1 MSVQLDVGS
10 WGLFCGHGVRQI
22 VLVDDQS
29 CGPSSAR
36 KRTRRIPRE
45 LLLDSDRIVQ
55 AHHTGEPVNELVE
68 HGGQMWRVVIEPK
81 RSPRSSSPTGVLAGV
96 FRPNEIP
103 PQSPLVG
110 GWEWEIEL
118 DDMGQPSMR
127 RRRTYWDRN
136 LYAVYEVDPA
146 VDQQRQGYWET
157 GEWSNELIAKSDQMR
172 VSSLVRDGIQE
183 GLDGVGAMR
192 ATGILRCL
200 TYDVVTGYGSETS
213 GAKHLRLVGHI
224 VPVMKTDTVIRI
236 FGFSYEATE
245 TFHDMAFVQDVHAGR
260 VDDVL
265 RGVMSLSR
273 DPMAVVDVETLDVLV
288 TSSSWQAGEFGRVGG
303 LAELALDD
311 DGTLREFIRD
321 GALDTEEESSMLI
334 DLQRTDGSVRRVRM
348 TVIGARSGVQGH
360 DAVIRL
366 DL

>member
-10 WGLFCGHGVRQI
+10 WGLFCGDGVRQI
-22 VLVDDQS
+22 VLVDDQP

-36 KRTRRIPRE
+36 KYTRRIPRE
-45 LLLDSDRIVQ
+45 LLLDSEKIAQ
-55 AHHTGEPVNELVE
+55 AHRTGESVDELVD
-68 HGGQMWRVVIEPK
+68 HGGQPLRILIEPK
-81 RSPRSSSPTGVLAGV
+81 RSPRSDSPTGVLAGV
-96 FRPNEIP
+96 FRPNEVP
-103 PQSPLVG
+103 APPLVG

-118 DDMGQPSMR
+118 DDAGQPSM

-136 LYAVYEVDPA
+136 LYTVYEVDPQ

-192 ATGILRCL
+192 VTGILRCL
-200 TYDVVTGYGSETS
+200 TYDVVTGYGSDSS
-213 GAKHLRLVGHI
+213 GSKHLRLIGHI
-224 VPVMKTDTVIRI
+224 VPVGKTDSLIRI
-236 FGFSYEATE
+236 FGFSYEAPE

-265 RGVMSLSR
+265 RGVMALSR
-273 DPMAVVDVETLDVLV
+273 DPIAVVDVETLDVLI
-288 TSSSWQAGEFGRVGG
+288 TSTSWRDEEFGHVGG
-303 LAELALDD
+303 LGELAWDD
-311 DGTLREFIRD
+311 DGALREFIRQ
-321 GALDTEEESSMLI
+321 GALDTEGESSMSV
-334 DLQRTDGSVRRVRM
+334 DLQRTDGSVQRVCM
-348 TVIGARSGVQGH
+348 TVTGARSGVQGH